1 LQAIPLDFLICDN
14 NSTNLDIHGI
24 LFDHTNMMSN
34 KGDGMVELCESA
46 RRGLAGALHEVGKD
60 MRLRMGGVRR
70 TAG

>member
-1 LQAIPLDFLICDN
+1 MLLILAFTGFPSFIYLSFQKC
-14 NSTNLDIHGI
+14 
-24 LFDHTNMMSN
+24 
-34 KGDGMVELCESA
+34 DGMVELCESA